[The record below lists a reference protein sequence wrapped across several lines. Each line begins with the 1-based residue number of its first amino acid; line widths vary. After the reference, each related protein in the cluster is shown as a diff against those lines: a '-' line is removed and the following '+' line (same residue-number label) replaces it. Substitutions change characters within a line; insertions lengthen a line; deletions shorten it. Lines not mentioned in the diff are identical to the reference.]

1 MRSSYQNGECIREQI
16 RDTYEPISFY
26 TSSESSSEIRCCNHE
41 GKYFHQKF
49 GFVSSPSDD
58 QCNQERIM
66 LLVSVMMT
74 RIIDITENKIQFREV
89 DQKTAASQTN
99 IISRVYQYFTLKST
113 PSCHKYSYFGPP
125 DMTGQDSSV
134 QTSAT
139 VPYNNCTRLK
149 KSTT

>member
-1 MRSSYQNGECIREQI
+1 MLRPLMRSSYQNGECIREQI

-41 GKYFHQKF
+41 GKYFHQIF

-89 DQKTAASQTN
+89 DQKTAPSLSYKLDEYY
-99 IISRVYQYFTLKST
+99 ISCLAVFYLEIYTIL
-113 PSCHKYSYFGPP
+113 P
-125 DMTGQDSSV
+125 
-134 QTSAT
+134 
-139 VPYNNCTRLK
+139 
-149 KSTT
+149 

>member
-1 MRSSYQNGECIREQI
+1 MLRPLMRSSYQNGECIREQI

-74 RIIDITENKIQFREV
+74 RIIDITENKIQFMEV
-89 DQKTAASQTN
+89 EVRQ
-99 IISRVYQYFTLKST
+99 ILYQLF
-113 PSCHKYSYFGPP
+113 
-125 DMTGQDSSV
+125 SSIL
-134 QTSAT
+134 
-139 VPYNNCTRLK
+139 P
-149 KSTT
+149 

>member
-1 MRSSYQNGECIREQI
+1 MLRPLMRSSYQNGECIREQI

-89 DQKTAASQTN
+89 DQNTAPSLSYRLDEYY
-99 IISRVYQYFTLKST
+99 ISCLAVFYLEIYTIL
-113 PSCHKYSYFGPP
+113 P
-125 DMTGQDSSV
+125 
-134 QTSAT
+134 
-139 VPYNNCTRLK
+139 
-149 KSTT
+149 

>member
-1 MRSSYQNGECIREQI
+1 MHVMTDISFSFHFNPCKFGQSNPGGAQTLYHPQVRILSRNNNNVWKEYSHVLRPLMRSSYQNGECIREQI

-66 LLVSVMMT
+66 LWVSVMMT
-74 RIIDITENKIQFREV
+74 RIIEITENKIQFREV
-89 DQKTAASQTN
+89 DQK
-99 IISRVYQYFTLKST
+99 
-113 PSCHKYSYFGPP
+113 
-125 DMTGQDSSV
+125 
-134 QTSAT
+134 
-139 VPYNNCTRLK
+139 
-149 KSTT
+149 

>member
-1 MRSSYQNGECIREQI
+1 MLRPLMRSSYQNGECIREQI

-66 LLVSVMMT
+66 LWVSVMMT
-74 RIIDITENKIQFREV
+74 RIIEITENKIQFREV
-89 DQKTAASQTN
+89 DQKTAPGLSYKLDEYH
-99 IISRVYQYFTLKST
+99 ISCLAVFYLKIYT
-113 PSCHKYSYFGPP
+113 ILP
-125 DMTGQDSSV
+125 
-134 QTSAT
+134 
-139 VPYNNCTRLK
+139 
-149 KSTT
+149 